1 MARITTLTR
10 KGQITVPKE
19 VRDALGLK
27 PSDSVEVWVENG
39 EARIRKARRLTVRDV
54 AGRIPA
60 PSIPL
65 EEAIARAKA
74 EHADDRAR
82 KILRELAEPS

>member
-1 MARITTLTR
+1 MARLTTLTR
-10 KGQITVPKE
+10 KGQITVPKD

-27 PSDSVEVWVENG
+27 PSDSVEVWVEDG

-60 PSIPL
+60 PSLPL
-65 EEAIARAKA
+65 EEAIARSKS
-74 EHADDRAR
+74 EHASERAR
-82 KILRELAEPS
+82 KILRELAGPS

>member
-1 MARITTLTR
+1 MARMTTLTR

-60 PSIPL
+60 PSVPL
-65 EEAIARAKA
+65 EEAIARTKA

-82 KILRELAEPS
+82 EILRELAESI